1 MVKLTRISNNNDSM
15 NITIADL
22 NLLDTHAADN
32 QALDVSFKNATVI
45 YDGLSCTNLYLCRL
59 RVDGCFECLQ
69 KTYKLV
75 VGIFYRLYGQMVGV
89 FADHMDVCSVCLQAT
104 RTDVQCVCGRRRLML
119 GVFADDA
126 D

>member
-75 VGIFYRLYGQMVGV
+75 VGIFT
-89 FADHMDVCSVCLQAT
+89 DCMDRWLVYLQT
-104 RTDVQCVCGRRRLML
+104 TWTYVRCVCRRRGLMFS
-119 GVFADDA
+119 VFADDA